1 MHDFPPQQQK
11 PGGEVLRSC
20 VSFPVSKSFQHSCA
34 LSPLKNP
41 SWMSPANFWKYQTS
55 SAPTLLIKHPG
66 NHFSICL
73 CMSPW
78 KYCRSQSL
86 VVFCSYTYENIRGP
100 QMCLSEKKNQTYRLC
115 LWMKGRLAKSG
126 QVNLVSESLR
136 WMSTTRTSWQIFQNC
151 LYFCFVH
158 MVNYSLNQWATTH
171 ELCIYVL

>member
-34 LSPLKNP
+34 LSPPKEPIMNVTSKLLEISDKLCP
-41 SWMSPANFWKYQTS
+41 DSANQTS
-55 SAPTLLIKHPG
+55 RESFLYLFMHVTMEILSLSKSRGLLQLYLWKHWW
-66 NHFSICL
+66 
-73 CMSPW
+73 SPD
-78 KYCRSQSL
+78 
-86 VVFCSYTYENIRGP
+86 VFIW
-100 QMCLSEKKNQTYRLC
+100 KKNQTYRLC

-136 WMSTTRTSWQIFQNC
+136 WMSTIRTSWQIFQNC
-151 LYFCFVH
+151 LYFRFVH